1 MNAERLHR
9 YRLLLV
15 LAFGLAGALSLP
27 AAAAESVRATLPVIK
42 VKYGDLDLDTEKG
55 RRELLDRLSRASRKV
70 CREYASSYAV
80 GYQEVYR
87 GCYRASL
94 SAAVDD
100 VHQRQV
106 TELYASVARTPAY

>member
-9 YRLLLV
+9 FRPLLV
-15 LAFGLAGALSLP
+15 LAMGLAAAASLP
-27 AAAAESVRATLPVIK
+27 AGADEQVPKAGPVIT
-42 VKYGDLDLDTEKG
+42 VKYGDLDLDTDKG
-55 RRELLDRLSRASRKV
+55 RHELLDRLSRATRRV

-100 VHQRQV
+100 VHQRQM